1 MCHFLCYRD
10 DQEPFYDRSLV
21 NGKSALSGI
30 HSNALMNQNWEKDL
44 MEAGTAARC
53 KFSIYMRMLHG
64 CAEIQNFSLCVEK
77 IFYKRREISNLQ
89 SSM

>member
-1 MCHFLCYRD
+1 MFHFLCYRD

-44 MEAGTAARC
+44 MEAGAA
-53 KFSIYMRMLHG
+53 
-64 CAEIQNFSLCVEK
+64 E
-77 IFYKRREISNLQ
+77 
-89 SSM
+89 